1 MIGLLRSEFLKMR
14 SVRSNVIMAVAA
26 VVMPLGS
33 VVLVAM
39 LTGLENID
47 NTTIPGVLG
56 AAAPVSVLLYGIVG
70 VLCMAQ
76 EYSQSTIRLTLAAT
90 PNRFAAYFAKLLV
103 IAFTSALFMGI
114 STLGASVVGKS
125 ILSSRGFTAELTH
138 PQSSASLAAM
148 IAIAALSAVLGV
160 GLGAITRNPPS
171 AITILLL
178 WPLLVEILVGNIV
191 AQVFSR
197 NILDWLPFGTAIQA
211 MFLDVEGLRFG
222 RWGATGYF
230 GIWVTVLVVIGQV
243 MFVRRDA

>member
-1 MIGLLRSEFLKMR
+1 MIGLLRSELLKIR
-14 SVRSNVIMAVAA
+14 SVRSNLIMAVAA

-33 VVLVAM
+33 VVLVSM
-39 LTGLENID
+39 LTGLENVD
-47 NTTIPGVLG
+47 NTTISSVLA

-90 PNRFAAYFAKLLV
+90 PNRYAAYFAKLLV
-103 IAFTSALFMGI
+103 IAIISALFMGI
-114 STLGASVVGKS
+114 STVGGTVAGKS
-125 ILSSRGFTAELTH
+125 ILSTRGFTGELTH
-138 PQSSASLAAM
+138 PQVSASLAAM
-148 IAIAALSAVLGV
+148 IVIAAMAGVLGV
-160 GLGAITRNPPS
+160 GLGAITRNPPG
-171 AITILLL
+171 AITVLLL

-230 GIWVTVLVVIGQV
+230 GIWVMVLVVIGQAI
-243 MFVRRDA
+243 FTRRDA